1 MVAFIFKCHLVLVPF
16 HLDFFKQVGIIIL
29 KIIQIQQRIHVCDN
43 DRTRHEK
50 ATSAFFS
57 HLEGNARAE
66 RYQQELISH
75 ILLGIAVAV
84 ILFIIFN

>member
-1 MVAFIFKCHLVLVPF
+1 MVCIFKCHLVLAHF

-29 KIIQIQQRIHVCDN
+29 KIIRTHQHQQQRMHVGDH
-43 DRTRHEK
+43 DQLRHEGK
-50 ATSAFFS
+50 DVSF
-57 HLEGNARAE
+57 LEGNARAE

-84 ILFIIFN
+84 ILFIILN